1 LELVQTAIHGSSTR
15 SASLPR
21 QCAVHGGF
29 CRRARVLQLLEDLG
43 DDAGTHGTTTF
54 ADREA

>member
-1 LELVQTAIHGSSTR
+1 
-15 SASLPR
+15 
-21 QCAVHGGF
+21 VHGGF